1 MSSHSQRDE
10 QNERRK
16 AEIALLQAM
25 YPSDVTW
32 HGQRQEV
39 TYKPE
44 LGGTLTLRIAD
55 DYPGDSQPTLI
66 EALDRNKDDIR
77 NIVRKEIDDLGLST
91 GEEILDAI
99 IQAFEE
105 VTSERQEATDASN
118 PLSDS
123 NENSVSNDMYKTVI
137 IWLHHLL
144 NTNKRKLA
152 LNPSVNMDQV
162 SGITKPGY
170 PGILVYSGT
179 TAAVDAHVSELRN
192 QRWQAFQIRLEDVS
206 EDMWVFS
213 HGHGIKELESMS
225 ELTQSISSQDHR
237 QTFLKAIGIK

>member
-1 MSSHSQRDE
+1 MSDHSQHDE
-10 QNERRK
+10 QNERRE

-25 YPSDVTW
+25 YPSDMTW
-32 HGQRQEV
+32 HEQRQEI
-39 TYKPE
+39 TYKAE
-44 LGGTLTLRIAD
+44 LGGTLILRIPD
-55 DYPGDSQPTLI
+55 DYPEENQPTLI

-77 NIVRKEIDDLGLST
+77 NIVRKRIDDLGVSN

-105 VTSERQEATDASN
+105 VISERQEATEASSI
-118 PLSDS
+118 LTDS
-123 NENSVSNDMYKTVI
+123 NKDPGGNDTYKTVI

-152 LNPSVNMDQV
+152 LKPSINMDQV

-179 TAAVDAHVSELRN
+179 TAAIDAHVSELRN

-206 EDMWVFS
+206 EDTWVFS

-225 ELTQSISSQDHR
+225 EVTQSISSQDNR
-237 QTFLKAIGIK
+237 QTFLKAVGIK